1 MMPILLIVAVIW
13 FVRYNQ
19 SIARRKETE
28 RAAAAKRAQV
38 WDAASESERQ
48 AILQAFKTQQQ
59 KEASARLARSK
70 TVKQRWGWFLAAVV
84 ALAVLVALVIFITAI
99 DAWHFVWL
107 CVAIGWVLWILHS
120 VISDAVADGI
130 RKGKQS

>member
-1 MMPILLIVAVIW
+1 MPILLIVAVVW

-19 SIARRKETE
+19 RITRQKQVE
-28 RAAAAKRAQV
+28 AAAAAERAKR
-38 WDAASESERQ
+38 WDAASELERQ
-48 AILQAFKTQQQ
+48 AILQDFRAQQQ
-59 KEASARLARSK
+59 KEASARQARSK
-70 TVKQRWGWFLAAVV
+70 AIKQRWGWFLAAVV

-107 CVAIGWVLWILHS
+107 CMAIGWVLWILHS

-130 RKGKQS
+130 RKGNQS